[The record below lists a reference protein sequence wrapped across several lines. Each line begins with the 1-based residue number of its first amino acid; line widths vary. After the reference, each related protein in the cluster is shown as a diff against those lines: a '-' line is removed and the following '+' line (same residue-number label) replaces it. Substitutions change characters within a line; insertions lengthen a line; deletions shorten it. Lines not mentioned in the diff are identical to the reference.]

1 MASGKGCFKCRL
13 NTRRGNGVEVE
24 GFTAMRAS
32 SSGSSQHLQVTP
44 AESFFIG
51 EDKVPGRYSGSCQGH
66 RFSKRRS
73 WDLNLGFFVTSLV
86 LCSTIA
92 MSGHILSSQQVL
104 KELWEMVFSQFR
116 CHRDLRW
123 CSLDDVGI
131 LQSLQVLGNS
141 RVRFSNCIR
150 WSVGDGDTA
159 VDLISSQRSKV
170 TALFFA

>member
-1 MASGKGCFKCRL
+1 MASGKGRFKCRL
-13 NTRRGNGVEVE
+13 NTRRGNGMEAE

-32 SSGSSQHLQVTP
+32 SSGSSQHLQVTH
-44 AESFFIG
+44 SSRVFFIG
-51 EDKVPGRYSGSCQGH
+51 EDKVPERYSGSCQGH
-66 RFSKRRS
+66 RFSKQRS
-73 WDLNLGFFVTSLV
+73 WDLNPGFFVTSLV

-92 MSGHILSSQQVL
+92 MSGHVLSIQQVL

-116 CHRDLRW
+116 CHGGLRW

-150 WSVGDGDTA
+150 
-159 VDLISSQRSKV
+159 
-170 TALFFA
+170 